1 MMINLVP
8 DAPSH
13 CLRILDPALPASIR
27 QLSFKN
33 LRIGS
38 TLIDLEFTREQDTE
52 GEGVRVT
59 TSCRVMKKRGNL
71 RVTIEA

>member
-8 DAPSH
+8 DAPNH
-13 CLRILDPALPASIR
+13 CLRILDPALPKSIR

-52 GEGVRVT
+52 GDGVVT
-59 TSCRVMKKRGNL
+59 TSCRVIKKRGNL
-71 RVTIEA
+71 RVIIEA